1 MKKKINRLNELISSM
16 VHSGRALACSVPG
29 PMVATYVLSLAYMN
43 FFAIKEF
50 PIGRIAV
57 IDCAF
62 LLSWAPFLIADIL
75 IKLFGVRAAVSMSI
89 FGASCNAT
97 FSLLLWF
104 VTKIPSSFGGF
115 NGTYDIQL
123 AVEEIL
129 GSHILI
135 ILGSAIALILSTIVK
150 GMTLKA
156 IDKRSKDPSSI
167 TILYREVA
175 ISSFVG
181 QLFDNTIFAFFTAF
195 LLFHWHISTIIVS
208 IIIKTGI
215 ELFMEMTCL
224 PLGYVAITQWKEDGI
239 GEMYINYIK
248 QYDEENSIKD

>member
-1 MKKKINRLNELISSM
+1 MKKKINRLNEPISSM

-97 FSLLLWF
+97 FSLLLF
-104 VTKIPSSFGGF
+104 HFTFSF
-115 NGTYDIQL
+115 
-123 AVEEIL
+123 
-129 GSHILI
+129 S
-135 ILGSAIALILSTIVK
+135 
-150 GMTLKA
+150 
-156 IDKRSKDPSSI
+156 
-167 TILYREVA
+167 
-175 ISSFVG
+175 
-181 QLFDNTIFAFFTAF
+181 
-195 LLFHWHISTIIVS
+195 
-208 IIIKTGI
+208 
-215 ELFMEMTCL
+215 
-224 PLGYVAITQWKEDGI
+224 
-239 GEMYINYIK
+239 
-248 QYDEENSIKD
+248 